1 MRINARHCGRSL
13 GLSHPFH
20 GRDCVPDF
28 LPSLKHLTLRINGPG
43 PTISW
48 DAEHIE
54 AIPRFVISEAE
65 ATGAFTSIS
74 PGPLSPVWELRKY
87 SHQSYSICLS
97 YWAWLE
103 RTVVRPQRSWDSV
116 HGQGS
121 CWTATAEP
129 CIATTV
135 SYFKEDGSRDT
146 FDILF
151 LWRTS
156 DSILQ
161 SMNVD
166 TNDTTLIV
174 YHLKMRPRPSIAS
187 TSMMIL
193 WRAYL
198 MRWILFPSESCFF
211 FSPSILFIVFSPFV
225 LFLSIRRHWSLSFST
240 INDHVH
246 ISITW
251 SVILYYY
258 LVLISRQSW
267 RPSQRTSMTT
277 SWGLPPRRQSCWT
290 YIYCNF
296 LGRAKDAGRLALGNL
311 PGTSGPRN
319 FNEELWE
326 PIDKWLGTGL
336 PCQMRRMSLQEG
348 KQLNL
353 FLCIFNILGPG
364 VVLILY
370 SIQVLLARVLLYN
383 TLSHWFVYR
392 L

>member
-146 FDILF
+146 FDILSF
-151 LWRTS
+151 VKDLRFNSPIHECRHKRYYTYSLSFEDEAETFDSFDVHDDFMKSLS
-156 DSILQ
+156 DAL
-161 SMNVD
+161 NP
-166 TNDTTLIV
+166 L
-174 YHLKMRPRPSIAS
+174 PF
-187 TSMMIL
+187 
-193 WRAYL
+193 
-198 MRWILFPSESCFF
+198 WILFFF
-211 FSPSILFIVFSPFV
+211 LAFHSIHRLLAFRF
-225 LFLSIRRHWSLSFST
+225 
-240 INDHVH
+240 
-246 ISITW
+246 ISIDPSSLITFLLNHKW
-251 SVILYYY
+251 SCTYINHMVCY
-258 LVLISRQSW
+258 LVLLLSSYKQAVMEAITENIYDNFVRLT
-267 RPSQRTSMTT
+267 PSPSKLLDLHILQ
-277 SWGLPPRRQSCWT
+277 
-290 YIYCNF
+290 
-296 LGRAKDAGRLALGNL
+296 L
-311 PGTSGPRN
+311 PGARQRCRAACSWQPTRN
-319 FNEELWE
+319 LRPEKF
-326 PIDKWLGTGL
+326 
-336 PCQMRRMSLQEG
+336 
-348 KQLNL
+348 
-353 FLCIFNILGPG
+353 
-364 VVLILY
+364 
-370 SIQVLLARVLLYN
+370 
-383 TLSHWFVYR
+383 
-392 L
+392 